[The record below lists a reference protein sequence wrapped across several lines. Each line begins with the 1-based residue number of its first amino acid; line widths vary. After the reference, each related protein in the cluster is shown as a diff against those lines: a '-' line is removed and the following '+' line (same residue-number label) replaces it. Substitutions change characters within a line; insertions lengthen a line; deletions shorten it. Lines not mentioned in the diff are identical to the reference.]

1 MAENTPR
8 EIKYGN
14 DFFCE
19 LNKNA
24 ILPLKIT
31 YWDLWIA
38 IILVELF
45 ENNLDEM
52 KDNLRSKCKT
62 SSYSKSKFYGL
73 LNHVNLLNQKLSEED
88 LRISDIL
95 LETDADFLKKQR
107 IKAVKKIVEAGF
119 QNQEKS
125 VWMIDTPKKLRND
138 QAMRGHWFLF
148 PIDPIKYAT
157 GFAKLYKAS
166 GFYSKYQVSA
176 LQNKIEKFLAKN
188 QAKASIPELCALYRA
203 CLTVMLEKME
213 MVDDSFGEIGYLYGE
228 VFLKY
233 FSLDSAKLEMTPE
246 DFFSDLVELIL
257 WEDYGLTDYYQPEF
271 FKSLTSTEIPLVHS
285 ILLQQKEELGA
296 LELDYQEKEAITM
309 LKKLTQFKAG

>member
-14 DFFCE
+14 DYFCE
-19 LNKNA
+19 LNRNSS
-24 ILPLKIT
+24 LPLKIT

-38 IILVELF
+38 IILVEQF

-52 KDNLRSKCKT
+52 NDSLRSKCKT
-62 SSYSKSKFYGL
+62 SSYSKSQYYGL
-73 LNHVNLLNQKLSEED
+73 LNHVRLLNQKLSEED
-88 LRISDIL
+88 LHISDIL
-95 LETDADFLKKQR
+95 LETDAEFLKKQR

-119 QNQEKS
+119 QDQEKS

-148 PIDPIKYAT
+148 PVDPIKYAN
-157 GFAKLYKAS
+157 GFEKLYKTS
-166 GFYSKYQVSA
+166 GFYSRSQASV
-176 LQNKIEKFLAKN
+176 LQNKLERFLAKN
-188 QAKASIPELCALYRA
+188 EAKASIPELCALYRA
-203 CLTVMLEKME
+203 CLTVVIEKME
-213 MVDDSFGEIGYLYGE
+213 MVDDSDGDIGYLYGE

-233 FSLDSAKLEMTPE
+233 FSLDRAKLEMTSD

-257 WEDYGLTDYYQPEF
+257 WEDYGLTDYYQPDF
-271 FKSLTSTEIPLVHS
+271 FKSLTSTEIQLVKS
-285 ILLQQKEELGA
+285 ILEQQKDELSE

-309 LKKLTQFKAG
+309 LKKLNNIS